1 MERVIFSPPPSD
13 LGGPRSIMTFT
24 PPFDFMDREMLRM
37 DQQMLRMDDDMR
49 QMQSR
54 VSCGRRAG
62 GGRPAY

>member
-1 MERVIFSPPPSD
+1 
-13 LGGPRSIMTFT
+13 MTFT